1 MEDAM
6 NAWGEIRGGSLTQRL
21 RCGRQVI
28 TLLWIV
34 LAATPAMAQQSLGTV
49 TESVTTRGE
58 RDLNGRDIVAERVV
72 TQRTRANDGEQVVV
86 ETYLPSMEAGRLAL
100 SRRVTRV
107 RTETDDGSQTIEETA
122 ERSFAAA
129 SEPLRIIQ
137 RSVTT
142 VRRRGTDS
150 YVRERHV
157 FERDTNGRFVP
168 VLSQT
173 ETHVP

>member
-1 MEDAM
+1 
-6 NAWGEIRGGSLTQRL
+6 
-21 RCGRQVI
+21 
-28 TLLWIV
+28 
-34 LAATPAMAQQSLGTV
+34 
-49 TESVTTRGE
+49 
-58 RDLNGRDIVAERVV
+58 
-72 TQRTRANDGEQVVV
+72 VVV
-86 ETYLPSMEAGRLAL
+86 ETYLPSIEAGRLAL

-107 RTETDDGSQTIEETA
+107 ETVTDDRSQTIEETA

-129 SEPLRIIQ
+129 SEPLQIIQ

-142 VRRRGTDS
+142 VRRLGTDS
-150 YVRERHV
+150 YVSERHV